1 MRPQRIAR
9 RMAVVGLL
17 AAVAGVFVLPAPR
30 ADAEV
35 VAPGIA
41 IEGWFARNRP
51 SNPTAEI
58 PCLPPPAPNPAGCGP
73 VSPAPFPAPQ
83 SEATG
88 AYVVSSAGGD
98 SGRSDSSGDTGW
110 AVFQWDLFEHIGA
123 TVNRF
128 EVTFTQAP
136 NNRGDAGTPVI
147 SACNIVVPFGAENG
161 PNPWPGRPTIDCS
174 SPVVP
179 TVKADTKKYTFDLTE
194 FAKTWIDGTGYGVA
208 IVPGAP
214 GKTTGLTPFQLTL
227 AGYFSTAPNAA
238 SVVPVATFDYTSVS
252 DELGDFAGGFLDEG
266 FDDAGSTDFAAD
278 PGLDIIPTDVGSPPV
293 STAPPAGE
301 VEVALPRTTPAS
313 SSGKL
318 PLAILLFLPLA
329 AVAFWGTG
337 TALGPAGDP
346 IQRRK
351 GGVSRMLEH
360 RRASDPPID
369 PRN

>member
-1 MRPQRIAR
+1 
-9 RMAVVGLL
+9 MAVLALL
-17 AAVAGVFVLPAPR
+17 AALAGVFVLPAPG
-30 ADAEV
+30 ADADV

-51 SNPTAEI
+51 NNPVVEI
-58 PCLPPPAPNPAGCGP
+58 PCPPAPLPPPPTGCGP

-83 SEATG
+83 SESTG

-98 SGRSDSSGDTGW
+98 SGRSDTSGDTGW
-110 AVFQWDLFEHIGA
+110 AVFQWDLLSYIGA
-123 TVNRF
+123 SVNRF

-179 TVKADTKKYTFDLTE
+179 TVQADTKKYTFDLTE
-194 FAKTWIDGTGYGVA
+194 FAKTWVDGTGFGVA

-214 GKTTGLTPFQLTL
+214 GKTTGLSPFQLTF

-238 SVVPVATFDYTSVS
+238 SVVPVATFDYTPAF
-252 DELGDFAGGFLDEG
+252 DDLGFTDGGFTDGG
-266 FDDAGSTDFAAD
+266 FDIGGGGEFAPD
-278 PGLDIIPTDVGSPPV
+278 PSLDIIPTDVGSPPV
-293 STAPPAGE
+293 TSPPTDGNQ
-301 VEVALPRTTPAS
+301 VALPRPRPAS
-313 SSGKL
+313 SNGKL

-329 AVAFWGTG
+329 AIAFWGTG

-346 IQRRK
+346 VQPRK

-360 RRASDPPID
+360 RRAGDPPTD